1 MRFQT
6 LRSRS
11 RGGAGEGLSPRPRL
25 LLPGRLRLGEGSP
38 GPVTCQHLL
47 PLAAPG
53 SHSLTPSL
61 SPRCSHHLTA
71 GDGHP
76 GRRKPAHLGLR
87 ISRLSARTSVTLG
100 LSLVPCLG
108 NRVEAPLG
116 LAPTH
121 PEEGLLLEFQC
132 LKHLGCQFSLGKP
145 VILGHHSAWH
155 R

>member
-71 GDGHP
+71 GGGHP
-76 GRRKPAHLGLR
+76 GRRKPAAPQPED
-87 ISRLSARTSVTLG
+87 IQALS
-100 LSLVPCLG
+100 
-108 NRVEAPLG
+108 
-116 LAPTH
+116 
-121 PEEGLLLEFQC
+121 QD
-132 LKHLGCQFSLGKP
+132 
-145 VILGHHSAWH
+145 LGHTGTVPRALFGQPG
-155 R
+155 

>member
-38 GPVTCQHLL
+38 GPVTCQHFL
-47 PLAAPG
+47 PLAARGPTA
-53 SHSLTPSL
+53 SPPVSLPDAHTTSL
-61 SPRCSHHLTA
+61 QAVDTRASGNWR
-71 GDGHP
+71 
-76 GRRKPAHLGLR
+76 HLGLR

-121 PEEGLLLEFQC
+121 PEEGLLEFQC